1 MTKTNKDVMTQSKT
15 RVLGRLI
22 KEAKP
27 IWGWILL
34 SSLIACASV
43 FLALIAPLIMGK
55 ITDAIYDYW
64 QLKTPIIQADLIKN
78 SLSLVLVYL
87 GSSICSLSNMMI
99 LNNVVSRHFTCELR
113 IKISAKIMRLPVKFV
128 DSTPNG
134 EIISRMTNDVSSMG
148 NTIHNVLN
156 LAIQGFLQL
165 IGISIM
171 MFRINPFMALIVLV
185 LVPFSLVLS
194 AVVAGKS
201 EDHFGAGRK
210 TAGKMYS
217 FIEEDYTGFDT
228 IKSFNLEETQN
239 KEQARL
245 AEEIRNSDCKGYFLS
260 GIVQPIITF
269 TNALAFMGICVLGGY
284 LAINGK
290 VSVGDVVAVIMYA
303 KLFSSPLEGIAYGIS
318 MLQRAFASSR
328 RVFNLFDEP
337 EMPEAES
344 DQVPSGKGDV
354 EFRHVYFSYSPD
366 KPLIED
372 LNLKVSAGQKVAIV
386 GPTGGGKT
394 TIVNLLMLFYD
405 VDSGQILIDGVDAT
419 KIDRKVVR
427 NMFAMVLQDTWLYSG
442 SVFDNIAYSRDS
454 ATREEV
460 LEAGVNARIDHFVDT
475 MPEGYDTIINEE
487 STNISSG
494 QKQLLTIARAYLAD
508 RKMLILDEATS
519 NVDTRTELLI
529 QESMDRLM
537 QNKTSFVIAHR
548 LSTIVDADIIL
559 VVNEGKI
566 VETGTHKELMAK
578 NGFYTEIYNSQYDL
592 LN

>member
-64 QLKTPIIQADLIKN
+64 QLKTPIIQDDLIKN

-344 DQVPSGKGDV
+344 DEVPSGKGDV

-394 TIVNLLMLFYD
+394 TIVNLLMRFYD
-405 VDSGQILIDGVDAT
+405 VDSGQIFIDGVDAT